1 MKKLPMMIAMLAAC
15 LVLIGTLPQAWSDPG
30 DLIVQRQVS
39 PRTAFRSGSG
49 PVTSKINSTNGVTS
63 GLGLDQHHGGTVGY
77 ELTNQQFA
85 NVVSGIPQGGIGGPA
100 MTQAGTF
107 AGSSI
112 ASYGVT
118 TGSMVTGALSG
129 NSVGG
134 AGGGGGT
141 AGAVTGATGQIVN
154 ALQGIGLMGR

>member
-1 MKKLPMMIAMLAAC
+1 MLAG
-15 LVLIGTLPQAWSDPG
+15 VLPQAWSDSG
-30 DLIVQRQVS
+30 DIIVQRQVS
-39 PRTAFRSGSG
+39 PRTAFRPGTG
-49 PVTSKINSTNGVTS
+49 PVTSKINATDGVTS
-63 GLGLDQHHGGTVGY
+63 GLGLNQHHGGTVGY

-85 NVVSGIPQGGIGGPA
+85 NVVSGIPQGGPSMA
-100 MTQAGTF
+100 QAGTF

-118 TGSMVTGALSG
+118 AGMAVTGALSG
-129 NSVGG
+129 NNVGG

-154 ALQGIGLMGR
+154 ALQGMGLMGR

>member
-1 MKKLPMMIAMLAAC
+1 MKKFPMTIAVLAGCSMLAG
-15 LVLIGTLPQAWSDPG
+15 VLPQAWSDSG

-39 PRTAFRSGSG
+39 PRTAFRPGTG
-49 PVTSKINSTNGVTS
+49 PVTSKINATNGVTS

-85 NVVSGIPQGGIGGPA
+85 NVVSGIPQSGLGGPA
-100 MTQAGTF
+100 MAQAGTF

-118 TGSMVTGALSG
+118 AGNSITGALSG
-129 NSVGG
+129 NSVG
-134 AGGGGGT
+134 AVGGGGGT

-154 ALQGIGLMGR
+154 ALQGMGLMGR